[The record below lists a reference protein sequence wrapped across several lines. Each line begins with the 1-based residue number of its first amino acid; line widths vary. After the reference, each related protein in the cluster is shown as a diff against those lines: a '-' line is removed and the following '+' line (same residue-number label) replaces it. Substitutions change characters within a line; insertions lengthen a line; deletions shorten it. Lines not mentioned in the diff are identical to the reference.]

1 MRQFLIVAILAVTA
15 NGFAQ
20 DNWKTSI
27 EIDFGFPSKWKYE
40 YERAPHKFRT
50 LDLEDSGFL
59 LNTFSIQG
67 YHGYFILD
75 NLSVGPVGG
84 FNYQSVQELSMLR
97 LGLRFQLH
105 FADRDN
111 GYNYLQISNNFSMD
125 YDKFKA
131 GPHIRYGL
139 AFPVLRGETHILT
152 LNLFGELNDYYMNGS
167 KPLLGYVGNEDPVVL
182 DEKLHIGISLGITF

>member
-1 MRQFLIVAILAVTA
+1 MRQFLITAILAITA

-20 DNWKTSI
+20 NNWKTSV
-27 EIDFGFPSKWKYE
+27 EIDFGFPSKWEYE
-40 YERAPHKFRT
+40 YESPTHKFRT

-59 LNTFSIQG
+59 LNSFGIQG

-105 FADRDN
+105 FVDRDN
-111 GYNYLQISNNFSMD
+111 GYTYLQISNNFSLD

-152 LNLFGELNDYYMNGS
+152 LNLFGELNNYYMTGS
-167 KPLLGYVGNEDPVVL
+167 KPLLGYVGNEDPVTL
-182 DEKLHIGISLGITF
+182 NEKLHIGISLGITF